1 MKRII
6 IILTLMLFIGMPLKT
21 IAQDAL
27 GNSKQIDIIE
37 GIAQNTDPQDNN
49 KKRNTMA
56 QEEVWLES
64 LLTDTPQEGRELAI
78 KMARKTIAAIQTDP
92 EVRKRLRKDYAEDTV
107 QLINIANV
115 VALEYQTIAEAN
127 NYWR

>member
-107 QLINIANV
+107 QLINIANI

>member
-27 GNSKQIDIIE
+27 GNSKQIEIIE
-37 GIAQNTDPQDNN
+37 VIAQNTDPQDNN